1 MSLSELNISSSKY
14 KVSGQC
20 KLLRSLQVNGLLQSD
35 ITLLIIVVKRM
46 VKFLF
51 QVLAVSI
58 VARS

>member
-14 KVSGQC
+14 KVSGQF

-35 ITLLIIVVKRM
+35 IILLIIVVKRM

>member
-20 KLLRSLQVNGLLQSD
+20 KLLRSLQVNGLLQRD
-35 ITLLIIVVKRM
+35 ILLIIVVKRM
-46 VKFLF
+46 AKFLF